1 VFGIGS
7 LIYTGIEIGGIFEAR
22 GLKAV
27 VLNTKDKI
35 HGTRIRKEVY
45 FFLLF
50 DLAATKED

>member
-27 VLNTKDKI
+27 ALNTKDQC
-35 HGTRIRKEVY
+35 HGTKIRK
-45 FFLLF
+45 
-50 DLAATKED
+50 